1 MCQAT
6 FKHHGDSRYGLPET
20 CCSTAALTKAKA
32 QKFPEVR
39 GHITNAGAS
48 LACSWW
54 QRSAIRCRGQMGG
67 AWRESEGAGP
77 EGLRGPVSGS
87 QAKELKGPGRKPLG
101 VSSFL
106 LSSEKGGMRTSKKV
120 PLGLSRRYEPLWE
133 RNTTTGSVRARTP
146 APAVLPRPTPPPAL
160 WLGSTAPRDGR

>member
-1 MCQAT
+1 MATVATACLRLAVPQQLRPKPRLRNSLRSGVTLQMQA
-6 FKHHGDSRYGLPET
+6 HHWL
-20 CCSTAALTKAKA
+20 AA
-32 QKFPEVR
+32 
-39 GHITNAGAS
+39 GG
-48 LACSWW
+48 
-54 QRSAIRCRGQMGG
+54 RSAIRCRGQMGG

-133 RNTTTGSVRARTP
+133 RNTTTGSVRARMP

-160 WLGSTAPRDGR
+160 WLGSTARRDGR